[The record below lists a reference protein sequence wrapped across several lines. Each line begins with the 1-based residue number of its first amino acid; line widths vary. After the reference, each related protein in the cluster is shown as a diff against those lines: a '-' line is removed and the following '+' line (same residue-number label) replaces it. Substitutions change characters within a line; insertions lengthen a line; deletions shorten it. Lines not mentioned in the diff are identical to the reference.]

1 MDIEILIAFVAIGI
15 NFLLASFLPQLIEV
29 KHGEMLQEAKKYYL
43 LNRETILTSSIIIGL
58 TVYAALKLTPK
69 LEESVTEF
77 TGIEYVNNMCPEPQI
92 NIKHLAKLFEGR
104 LDN

>member
-1 MDIEILIAFVAIGI
+1 MDIEILIAFIAIGI
-15 NFLLASFLPQLIEV
+15 NFILASFLPQLIEG
-29 KHGEMLQEAKKYYL
+29 KQNDMLQDAKRYYL

-69 LEESVTEF
+69 IEGSVTEF
-77 TGIEYVNNMCPEPQI
+77 TGIEYVNGMCPEPQL
-92 NIKHLAKLFEGR
+92 NMRNLAKLFDGR